1 MTTGRPG
8 PLRTA
13 WRLEFNPPLVRQMAP
28 AKRPLSSRLAV
39 VRCAFRWMLS
49 KISRSGSLASL
60 AGASKMRLNTPVRL
74 QRTKRL

>member
-13 WRLEFNPPLVRQMAP
+13 WSLEFNPPAADGTGQAPPLEQAGRGAVRFQ
-28 AKRPLSSRLAV
+28 
-39 VRCAFRWMLS
+39 WMLS
-49 KISRSGSLASL
+49 KISRSGLLASL
-60 AGASKMRLNTPVRL
+60 SGASKMRLNTPVRL